1 MEPRFKTAFALGLVE
16 GILLILFG
24 VCVTFDR
31 PVQPRHATAAEEKYN
46 EATFNRFYPMFE
58 DVHVMVYVGFG
69 YLMTFLRRFGYSA
82 VGNTLLQSA
91 IVLQWAVIMRG
102 IWRVRGA
109 KILLDMESL
118 LGAEFSAVTYL
129 ISLGALLGKT
139 SLVQN
144 AIIGIMETAIG
155 AGNEYLGVAV
165 LQAVDPGGSIFLHTF
180 GAYFGLALAFVTHKK
195 DHVGNRNEGSSY
207 ISDVFSMI
215 GTLFLWLYWP
225 SFNAATVQGAERHRA
240 VMNTYLALTAS
251 CLTAFA
257 SSSCLDGRGRIDM
270 VHIQNSTLAGGVAI
284 GSLASILAEP
294 HSAIIVGSIAGVISV
309 LGYKYVTPF
318 LARRWSVHD
327 TCGVHNL
334 HGMPGLLAGI
344 SSIILAAAT
353 SHESHGDSLYSI
365 YPARAAVFNVSDGG
379 HGFNVTYGLNRSAAE
394 QAAYQLWALLATLSI
409 AISGGVATGMLIR
422 LECFE
427 PTDVRDL
434 FDDGVAWNV
443 AGPEMPTFVEVKP
456 RKSSPT
462 RRPQIRFKNR
472 VMSIMRETR
481 VQPPHTSTH

>member
-1 MEPRFKTAFALGLVE
+1 MEARIKTAFALGLVE

-31 PVQPRHATAAEEKYN
+31 PVQPRHVTAAEEKSN

-102 IWRVRGA
+102 IWRVNNA
-109 KILLDMESL
+109 KIPLDMESL

-139 SLVQN
+139 SLIQN
-144 AIIGIMETAIG
+144 AIIGIVETALG

-180 GAYFGLALAFVTHKK
+180 GAYFGLALAFALHRK
-195 DHVGNRNEGSSY
+195 DHVSHRNEGSSY
-207 ISDVFSMI
+207 TSDVFAMI

-240 VMNTYLALTAS
+240 VINTYLALTAS

-257 SSSCLDGRGRIDM
+257 ASSCLDGRGRLDM
-270 VHIQNSTLAGGVAI
+270 VGG
-284 GSLASILAEP
+284 AS
-294 HSAIIVGSIAGVISV
+294 
-309 LGYKYVTPF
+309 F
-318 LARRWSVHD
+318 LR
-327 TCGVHNL
+327 
-334 HGMPGLLAGI
+334 
-344 SSIILAAAT
+344 
-353 SHESHGDSLYSI
+353 
-365 YPARAAVFNVSDGG
+365 
-379 HGFNVTYGLNRSAAE
+379 
-394 QAAYQLWALLATLSI
+394 
-409 AISGGVATGMLIR
+409 R
-422 LECFE
+422 LE
-427 PTDVRDL
+427 
-434 FDDGVAWNV
+434 
-443 AGPEMPTFVEVKP
+443 
-456 RKSSPT
+456 
-462 RRPQIRFKNR
+462 
-472 VMSIMRETR
+472 
-481 VQPPHTSTH
+481 

>member
-1 MEPRFKTAFALGLVE
+1 MEPRIKTAFALGLVE

-31 PVQPRHATAAEEKYN
+31 PMQPRHVTAAQEESN

-102 IWRVRGA
+102 IWRVHGA
-109 KILLDMESL
+109 KIPLDMESL
-118 LGAEFSAVTYL
+118 LGAEFSAVTFL
-129 ISLGALLGKT
+129 ISFGALLGKT
-139 SLVQN
+139 SLIQN
-144 AIIGIMETAIG
+144 AMIGIMETAIG
-155 AGNEYLGVAV
+155 AGNEYLGVVV

-180 GAYFGLALAFVTHKK
+180 GAYFGLAVAFVTHKK

-225 SFNAATVQGAERHRA
+225 SFNAATVRGAERHRA
-240 VMNTYLALTAS
+240 VINTYLALTAS

-257 SSSCLDGRGRIDM
+257 ASSCLDGRGRLDM

-284 GSLASILAEP
+284 GSIASILAEP
-294 HSAIIVGSIAGVISV
+294 HSAIIVGSLAGTISV
-309 LGYKYVTPF
+309 LGYKFISPF

-334 HGMPGLLAGI
+334 HGMPGVLAGI
-344 SSIILAAAT
+344 SSIILAATT
-353 SHESHGDSLYSI
+353 SHQSHGDSLFSV
-365 YPARAAVFNVSDGG
+365 YPARASVLFNVTDG
-379 HGFNVTYGLNRSAAE
+379 HGFNVTYGLNRSAGE
-394 QAAYQLWALLATLSI
+394 QAAFQLWALLATLSI
-409 AISGGVATGMLIR
+409 AISGGVATGLLIR

-427 PTDVRDL
+427 PVDVQDA

-456 RKSSPT
+456 RVSSPP

-472 VMSIMRETR
+472 VMSILRETR
-481 VQPPHTSTH
+481 VQAP

>member
-1 MEPRFKTAFALGLVE
+1 MEARIKTAFALGLVE

-31 PVQPRHATAAEEKYN
+31 PVQPRHVTAAEEKSN

-102 IWRVRGA
+102 IWRVNNA
-109 KILLDMESL
+109 KIPLDMESL

-139 SLVQN
+139 SLIQN
-144 AIIGIMETAIG
+144 AIIGIVETALG
-155 AGNEYLGVAV
+155 AGNEYLGVSV

-180 GAYFGLALAFVTHKK
+180 GAYFGLALAFALHRK
-195 DHVGNRNEGSSY
+195 DHLSHRNEGSSY
-207 ISDVFSMI
+207 TSDVFAMI

-240 VMNTYLALTAS
+240 VINTYLALTAS

-257 SSSCLDGRGRIDM
+257 ASSCLDGRGRLDM
-270 VHIQNSTLAGGVAI
+270 VHIQNSTLSGGVAI
-284 GSLASILAEP
+284 GSIASILGEP
-294 HSAIIVGSIAGVISV
+294 HSAIIVGSIAGGISV
-309 LGYKYVTPF
+309 LGYKFITPF
-318 LARRWSVHD
+318 LSRRWSVHD

-334 HGMPGLLAGI
+334 HGMPGLLAGV
-344 SSIILAAAT
+344 SSIILAATT
-353 SHESHGDSLYSI
+353 SQESHGDRLFSI
-365 YPARAAVFNVSDGG
+365 YPARASVFNVTDG
-379 HGFNVTYGLNRSAAE
+379 HGFNVTYGLGRSAGE
-394 QAAYQLWALLATLSI
+394 QAAFQLWALLATLAI
-409 AISGGVATGMLIR
+409 AISGGLATVVIGWLIQHIQ
-422 LECFE
+422 LD
-427 PTDVRDL
+427 PPKQYH
-434 FDDGVAWNV
+434 AYNV
-443 AGPEMPTFVEVKP
+443 Y
-456 RKSSPT
+456 
-462 RRPQIRFKNR
+462 QILR
-472 VMSIMRETR
+472 
-481 VQPPHTSTH
+481 